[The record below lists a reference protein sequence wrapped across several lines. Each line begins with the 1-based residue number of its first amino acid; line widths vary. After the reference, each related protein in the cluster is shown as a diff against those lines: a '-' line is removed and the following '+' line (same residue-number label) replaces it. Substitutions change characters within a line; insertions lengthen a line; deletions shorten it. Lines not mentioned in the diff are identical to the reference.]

1 MFKTLVAP
9 FGKVIHT
16 EKGKKGGRKM
26 ARAEPCTKR
35 EKQREREREGIKR
48 EREREGIKREREE
61 DYHELIAFSPLGK
74 P

>member
-1 MFKTLVAP
+1 MFKTSVAP
-9 FGKVIHT
+9 FGNVIHT

-48 EREREGIKREREE
+48 EREKEKEKE
-61 DYHELIAFSPLGK
+61 
-74 P
+74 